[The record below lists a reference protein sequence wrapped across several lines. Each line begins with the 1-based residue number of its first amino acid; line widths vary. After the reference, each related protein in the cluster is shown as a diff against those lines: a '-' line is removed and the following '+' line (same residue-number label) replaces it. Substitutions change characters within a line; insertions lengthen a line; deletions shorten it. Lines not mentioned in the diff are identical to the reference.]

1 MNTRAIVGAGAAIAV
16 TVVLVAVGVF
26 LLLHWWDVAP
36 ATGRAERDDAALAA
50 RASLRAAPQPELAAY
65 RAEKERSLHGFGWV
79 DAQRGIAHI
88 PIEQAMELL
97 AAGARP

>member
-1 MNTRAIVGAGAAIAV
+1 MNTRAIVLSGAAIAL
-16 TVVLVAVGVF
+16 TVVLVAAAVF
-26 LLLHWWDVAP
+26 LLLQWWDVAP
-36 ATGRAERDDAALAA
+36 DTGRAERDYAALAA
-50 RASLRAAPQPELAAY
+50 RANLRAAPQPDLAAY
-65 RAEKERSLHGFGWV
+65 RAQKERRLHGFGWV

>member
-16 TVVLVAVGVF
+16 TVLLVAGAVF

-36 ATGRAERDDAALAA
+36 DTGRAERDYAELAA
-50 RASLRAAPQPELAAY
+50 RASLRAAPQPDLAAY
-65 RAEKERSLHGFGWV
+65 RAQKERRLHGFGWV
-79 DAQRGIAHI
+79 DARRGIAHI

-97 AAGARP
+97 TAGARP